1 MIRVRHE
8 VTNQHP
14 ERATQDLKHNNKEWH
29 CLAGLVQVKEL
40 KTMLCAGDLRDNR
53 GGPDRGARVAQRTVE
68 ECKLVKLNQP

>member
-29 CLAGLVQVKEL
+29 CLAGLVQVKE
-40 KTMLCAGDLRDNR
+40 
-53 GGPDRGARVAQRTVE
+53 
-68 ECKLVKLNQP
+68 